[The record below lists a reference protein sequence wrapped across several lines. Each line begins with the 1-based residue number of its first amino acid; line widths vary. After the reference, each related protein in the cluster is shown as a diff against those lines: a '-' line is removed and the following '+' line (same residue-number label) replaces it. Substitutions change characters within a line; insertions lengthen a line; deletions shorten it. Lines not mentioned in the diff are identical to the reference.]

1 MITEKELLK
10 FIEAIV
16 ERINYLEDNC
26 PDNPNIDKL
35 KLLLSDNLSEE
46 AEIHIRPSLQNKE
59 AHLFFSN
66 CVDYKDRFEKEDLY
80 N

>member
-1 MITEKELLK
+1 MLSEKGICK
-10 FIEAIV
+10 FIKALIQ
-16 ERINYLEDNC
+16 RIKYLEDND

-35 KLLLSDNLSEE
+35 KLLLSDNVSEE
-46 AEIHIRPSLQNKE
+46 GEIHIKSSLQNKE

-66 CVDYKDRFEKEDLY
+66 CADYKDRFEKENLY